1 MKEYLKLYWKHT
13 SEKEAEE
20 PVVIIYEVDLQE
32 ERYATRLIDI
42 FADYHTEN
50 TEDKAWRFV
59 TEAPIPTVSEINS
72 GEYGEEF
79 HACLLT
85 SAEFEK
91 IWHTKTY
98 HGDLYFPGN

>member
-50 TEDKAWRFV
+50 TEDKAWGFV
-59 TEAPIPTVSEINS
+59 TDAPILTV
-72 GEYGEEF
+72 
-79 HACLLT
+79 A
-85 SAEFEK
+85 
-91 IWHTKTY
+91 
-98 HGDLYFPGN
+98 